1 MSEGKAVTNDNIVR
15 GRFQHYRLPPAPE
28 RKALEEK
35 AHASVLSE
43 RMSNFLIEAELRL
56 GLSATRQ
63 MLVVALGW
71 IDMRR
76 AHKRGVK

>member
-1 MSEGKAVTNDNIVR
+1 M
-15 GRFQHYRLPPAPE
+15 
-28 RKALEEK
+28 EEK
-35 AHASVLSE
+35 AHASILSE

-76 AHKRGVK
+76 AHKRGAKQ